1 MIEDLSTISSVSER
15 HFDFNIFSIY
25 PPGAFFSTERQFNII
40 IILSFLSDRHLGA
53 YGSGQ
58 HEKRAGRLVGFI
70 QHYGLMELGCKCA
83 WYIIKNAILFNTGYK
98 ESLLGLLLDV
108 LFIDLSWLC
117 TLPARDVFVLY
128 RKPGVIFIQIP
139 SIWRLRHDTDRKR
152 TEYKILCLI
161 ARG

>member
-25 PPGAFFSTERQFNII
+25 PPRAFFSTERQFNII

-53 YGSGQ
+53 YGCGQ
-58 HEKRAGRLVGFI
+58 HGKRVGQLVGFI

-83 WYIIKNAILFNTGYK
+83 WYIIKNAILFNTGYR

-108 LFIDLSWLC
+108 FLSNSLGYVHFLFQTSLFYPVVEAGGDIPTD
-117 TLPARDVFVLY
+117 TLNLKTQA
-128 RKPGVIFIQIP
+128 
-139 SIWRLRHDTDRKR
+139 
-152 TEYKILCLI
+152 
-161 ARG
+161 